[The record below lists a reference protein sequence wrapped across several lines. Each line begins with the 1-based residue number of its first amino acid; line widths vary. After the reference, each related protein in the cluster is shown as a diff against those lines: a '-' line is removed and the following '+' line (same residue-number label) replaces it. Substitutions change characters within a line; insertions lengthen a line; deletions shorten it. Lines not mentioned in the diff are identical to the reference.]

1 MNFQEKFNAFST
13 IVRKETV
20 RILRIWI
27 QTLIPPGITISL
39 YFLIFGKLVG
49 SQIGNVGG
57 HTYIQFIVPG
67 LVMMSVIL
75 NAYNNV
81 VSSFFGAKFGKNIEE
96 LLVSPTPAYLIVLG
110 YSIGGVIRG
119 VLVGFIV
126 TLVSLFFTE
135 LKLYDAGIV
144 VITVALSALMFSMGG
159 FLNALYAK
167 KFDDVTIIPTFI
179 LTPLTY
185 LGGVFYSIKML
196 PDTWQIV
203 SKFNPILYMVNAF
216 RYGFLGVS
224 DIDPLEAIGLLV
236 VGTILLYSISV
247 FLLSRGYG
255 TRT

>member
-1 MNFQEKFNAFST
+1 MTFREKFNAFST

-49 SQIGNVGG
+49 SQIGNIGE

-81 VSSFFGAKFGKNIEE
+81 VSSFFGAKFGRNIEE
-96 LLVSPTPAYLIVLG
+96 LLVSPTPSHLIVLG

-119 VLVGFIV
+119 ILVGIIV
-126 TLVSLFFTE
+126 TIVSLFFTD
-135 LKLYDAGIV
+135 LKIV
-144 VITVALSALMFSMGG
+144 HPWAVFITVALSALLFSMGG
-159 FLNALYAK
+159 FLNALFAK

-185 LGGVFYSIKML
+185 LGGIFYSIRML
-196 PDTWQIV
+196 PETWQIV

-224 DIDPLEAIGLLV
+224 DIDPIFAMSLLAF
-236 VGTILLYSISV
+236 GTILLYCLAV
-247 FLLSRGYG
+247 FLLNRGIG

>member
-1 MNFQEKFNAFST
+1 MTFREKYNAFST
-13 IVRKETV
+13 IVRKETI

-49 SQIGNVGG
+49 SQIGDVGG

-110 YSIGGVIRG
+110 YSLGGVIRG
-119 VLVGFIV
+119 ILVGFIV

-135 LKLYDAGIV
+135 IKLYSVGIV
-144 VITVALSALMFSMGG
+144 AITVSLSALMFSMGG
-159 FLNALYAK
+159 FLNALFAK

-185 LGGVFYSIKML
+185 LGGIFYSIRML
-196 PDTWQIV
+196 PEGWQIA

-224 DIDPLEAIGLLV
+224 DIEPGFAIALLGL
-236 VGTILLYSISV
+236 GTIFLYSLSV